1 MDNDNKD
8 DDDVETENANTEYES
23 DVDGE
28 DEDESEMEEAEVG
41 EVDSWETFQ
50 AHIDALVVN
59 EKCDK
64 TVCQMDDRRQR
75 IMQRMRQVQRETPKG
90 FVERSMAQM
99 SKIDQQLELSSTRLG
114 QLVRFGNELVTN
126 IRVANERREL
136 NRRLFEASQEKEMKK
151 NLEWE
156 NIEALANFADIKSR
170 WTELNEINEPMML
183 WDQIEEQKKRIAEI
197 MERKDKMI
205 AACQQEIER
214 MNTRYELDRQ
224 RQAADLCC
232 LVERVDNQVETL
244 KESYKQHLE
253 MLRNTVEDERQ
264 TFSHT
269 AATKWRS
276 FFDALNTNF
285 EEKSKLVRVREQFY
299 SLQTQLL
306 QDSQDELTKQTRV
319 RLEKECERLELELRR
334 TRDNVLMNS
343 EKLDYNYQVLQR
355 RNDEN
360 TIITNQQKRRV
371 ARLYETVART
381 RRNFKHVFHSG
392 RRTIQKLTNEIQ
404 QLHGS
409 ISEMEA
415 KALHTRNINRE
426 KFNRVWNINYEE
438 ISELLGRIFEID
450 RVLHEQ
456 QLVMPWQQ
464 PNIRI
469 ENINKPP
476 VRRPDNPMDRIE
488 RRFGKLPKHYGGS
501 GYSAATETQ
510 KQRGGMQDLPPES
523 ARLMRNILR
532 KLADRGGFLI
542 EERLLK
548 ILRPYTEKEQT
559 MVRIDNIFAAL
570 RIRNLD
576 HVMEL
581 TRVFEPYTYCP
592 TCQPSGLS
600 PMKCAEV
607 FLKDQKTTRSLKLG
621 DVNNLDQAVL
631 RGNQKDAKFPRKL
644 GTGGA
649 AIGALKDTCPNHYLV
664 MEPALV
670 LHAMNLYTNQK
681 HKQKYGS
688 SSESSLETELIRFND
703 KEIQSFWR
711 QFTNIFTPSKKHL
724 WKTLE
729 HGMNHYVEVLKM
741 RVQYDAEVVFLRRQ
755 NEELRHLLQKFKV

>member
-1 MDNDNKD
+1 MDNDNRD
-8 DDDVETENANTEYES
+8 NESVEGENANTEL
-23 DVDGE
+23 DTDADAE
-28 DEDESEMEEAEVG
+28 DEDETELEDIDLAEA
-41 EVDSWETFQ
+41 DSWESFQ

-64 TVCQMDDRRQR
+64 SVCLLDERRKEIVQR
-75 IMQRMRQVQRETPKG
+75 VRQVEREAPKG
-90 FVERSMAQM
+90 FAERSIAQM
-99 SKIDQQLELSSTRLG
+99 GKIDQQLEMSSTRLG

-136 NRRLFEASQEKEMKK
+136 DRRLFEASQQRDMKQ
-151 NLEWE
+151 NLECE
-156 NIEALANFADIKSR
+156 NIEAMAKFDDIKAR
-170 WTELNEINEPMML
+170 WTELNEINEPMLL
-183 WDQIEEQKKRIAEI
+183 WDQIEDQKKRIGEI
-197 MERKDKMI
+197 MARKDEMI
-205 AACQQEIER
+205 AACQQEIDR
-214 MNTRYELDRQ
+214 MNAQYEFDRQ

-264 TFSHT
+264 TFSLT
-269 AATKWRS
+269 AAEKWRS

-285 EEKSKLVRVREQFY
+285 EEKSKLVRVREEFY
-299 SLQTQLL
+299 AQQTQLL

-360 TIITNQQKRRV
+360 TIINNQQKRRV

-392 RRTIQKLTNEIQ
+392 RRTIMKLTNDIQ

-409 ISEMEA
+409 ISDMEA
-415 KALHTRNINRE
+415 KALHTRTVNRE
-426 KFNRVWNINYEE
+426 KFNRVWNINYKE
-438 ISELLGRIFEID
+438 ITELLARIFEID

-456 QLVMPWQQ
+456 QLVMPWKK
-464 PNIRI
+464 PNLNIK
-469 ENINKPP
+469 NINKPAP
-476 VRRPDNPMDRIE
+476 KRPINAMDRIE
-488 RRFGKLPKHYGGS
+488 RRFGRLPKKYGGS
-501 GYSAATETQ
+501 GYSQTVDTD
-510 KQRGGMQDLPPES
+510 KPDGPMQELPPES

-548 ILRPYTEKEQT
+548 ILRPFTDEEQT

-581 TRVFEPYTYCP
+581 TRVFEPYTHCP
-592 TCQPSGLS
+592 TCQPAGLS

-607 FLKDQKTTRSLKLG
+607 FLKDHRRETRSLKLN
-621 DVNNLDQAVL
+621 DVSNLDENVL
-631 RGNQKDAKFPRKL
+631 KGRATDAATFLVKEDPKDV
-644 GTGGA
+644 
-649 AIGALKDTCPNHYLV
+649 CPNHYLV

-681 HKQKYGS
+681 HKQKYGTS
-688 SSESSLETELIRFND
+688 SDTSLETELIPYNE
-703 KEIQSFWR
+703 KEIHAFWQ
-711 QFTNIFTPSKKHL
+711 QFSDIFPASKTHL

-729 HGMNHYVEVLKM
+729 HGLNHYVEVLKM

>member
-8 DDDVETENANTEYES
+8 DDDVEAENVNTEIES
-23 DVDGE
+23 DADVE
-28 DEDESEMEEAEVG
+28 DETESEHDEAEAADA
-41 EVDSWETFQ
+41 DSWESFQ
-50 AHIDALVVN
+50 AHIDSLLVN

-64 TVCQMDDRRQR
+64 PVRLLDERRQT
-75 IMQRMRQVQRETPKG
+75 IVQRMRQIQRDTPKG
-90 FVERSMAQM
+90 FAERSMAQM

-136 NRRLFEASQEKEMKK
+136 NRRVFEAAQQKDMKK
-151 NLEWE
+151 ILEGE
-156 NIEALANFADIKSR
+156 NIEAMAKFDDIKAR
-170 WTELNEINEPMML
+170 WTELNEINEPMLL

-197 MERKDKMI
+197 MARKDEMI
-205 AACQQEIER
+205 AACQQEIDR
-214 MNTRYELDRQ
+214 MNAKYEFDRQ
-224 RQAADLCC
+224 HQAADLCC
-232 LVERVDNQVETL
+232 LVERIDNQVETL
-244 KESYKQHLE
+244 KESYKHHLE
-253 MLRNTVEDERQ
+253 LLRNTVEDERQ
-264 TFSHT
+264 TFSLT
-269 AATKWRS
+269 ADEKWRS
-276 FFDALNTNF
+276 FFNALNTNF

-299 SLQTQLL
+299 SLQLQLL
-306 QDSQDELTKQTRV
+306 KDSQDELTKQTRV

-371 ARLYETVART
+371 ARLHEIVART
-381 RRNFKHVFHSG
+381 RRNYKQVFHSG
-392 RRTIQKLTNEIQ
+392 RRTILKLTNEIQ

-415 KALHTRNINRE
+415 KAMHTRNINRE

-438 ISELLGRIFEID
+438 ITDLLTRIFEID
-450 RVLHEQ
+450 RILHEQ
-456 QLVMPWQQ
+456 QLVMPWKK
-464 PNIRI
+464 PNINI
-469 ENINKPP
+469 ENINKP
-476 VRRPDNPMDRIE
+476 VEKRPNNAMDRIE
-488 RRFGKLPKHYGGS
+488 RRFGKLPKQYGGS
-501 GYSAATETQ
+501 GYTATEDEE
-510 KQRGGMQDLPPES
+510 KPRGPMQELPLES

-548 ILRPYTEKEQT
+548 ILKPYSEKEQT

-581 TRVFEPYTYCP
+581 TKVFEPYTYCP
-592 TCQPSGLS
+592 TCQPAGLS
-600 PMKCAEV
+600 PLKCAEV
-607 FLKDQKTTRSLKLG
+607 FLKDQKEMRSLKLG
-621 DVNNLDQAVL
+621 DVNNLDQALLKGKTDGKTFLVKSYAT
-631 RGNQKDAKFPRKL
+631 KDA
-644 GTGGA
+644 
-649 AIGALKDTCPNHYLV
+649 CPNHYLV

-670 LHAMNLYTNQK
+670 LHAMNLFTNQK
-681 HKQKYGS
+681 HKQIYGS
-688 SSESSLETELIRFND
+688 SSESSLEAELIQFND
-703 KEIQSFWR
+703 KEIQAFWR
-711 QFTNIFTPSKKHL
+711 QFTNIFPDSKTHL

-729 HGMNHYVEVLKM
+729 HGLNHYVEVLKM

-755 NEELRHLLQKFKV
+755 NRELRHLLQKFKV

>member
-8 DDDVETENANTEYES
+8 DDDVEGENANTEIES
-23 DVDGE
+23 DADVE
-28 DEDESEMEEAEVG
+28 DETESEHDEAEAHDA
-41 EVDSWETFQ
+41 DSWESFQ
-50 AHIDALVVN
+50 AHIDSLLVN

-64 TVCQMDDRRQR
+64 PVRLLDERRQT
-75 IMQRMRQVQRETPKG
+75 IVQRMRQIQRDTPKG
-90 FVERSMAQM
+90 FAERSMAQM

-136 NRRLFEASQEKEMKK
+136 NRRVFEATQQKDMKRI
-151 NLEWE
+151 LEGE
-156 NIEALANFADIKSR
+156 NIEAMAKFDDIKAR
-170 WTELNEINEPMML
+170 WTELNEINEPMLL

-197 MERKDKMI
+197 MARKNEMI
-205 AACQQEIER
+205 AACQQEIDR
-214 MNTRYELDRQ
+214 MNAKYEFDRQ

-232 LVERVDNQVETL
+232 LVERIDNQVETL
-244 KESYKQHLE
+244 KESYKHHLE
-253 MLRNTVEDERQ
+253 LLRNTVEDERQ
-264 TFSHT
+264 TFSLT
-269 AATKWRS
+269 ADEKWRS
-276 FFDALNTNF
+276 FFNALNTNF

-299 SLQTQLL
+299 SLQLQLL
-306 QDSQDELTKQTRV
+306 RDSQDELTKQTRV

-371 ARLYETVART
+371 ARLHEMVART
-381 RRNFKHVFHSG
+381 RRNYKQVFHSG
-392 RRTIQKLTNEIQ
+392 RRTILKLTNEIQ

-415 KALHTRNINRE
+415 KAMHTRNINRE

-438 ISELLGRIFEID
+438 ITDLLTRIFEID
-450 RVLHEQ
+450 RILHEQ
-456 QLVMPWQQ
+456 QLVMPWKK
-464 PNIRI
+464 PNINI
-469 ENINKPP
+469 ENINKP
-476 VRRPDNPMDRIE
+476 VEKRPNNAMDRIE
-488 RRFGKLPKHYGGS
+488 RRFGKLPKQYGGS
-501 GYSAATETQ
+501 GYTATEDEE
-510 KQRGGMQDLPPES
+510 KPRGPMQELPLES

-548 ILRPYTEKEQT
+548 ILKPYSEKEQT

-581 TRVFEPYTYCP
+581 TKVFEPYTYCP
-592 TCQPSGLS
+592 TCQPAGLS
-600 PMKCAEV
+600 PLKCAEV
-607 FLKDQKTTRSLKLG
+607 FLKDQKEMRSLKLG
-621 DVNNLDQAVL
+621 DVNNLDQALLKGKSDGKTFLVKSHAT
-631 RGNQKDAKFPRKL
+631 KDA
-644 GTGGA
+644 
-649 AIGALKDTCPNHYLV
+649 CPNHYLV

-670 LHAMNLYTNQK
+670 LHAMNLFTNQK
-681 HKQKYGS
+681 HKQIYGS
-688 SSESSLETELIRFND
+688 SSESSLEAELIQFND
-703 KEIQSFWR
+703 KEIQAFWR
-711 QFTNIFTPSKKHL
+711 QFTNIFPDSKTHL

-729 HGMNHYVEVLKM
+729 HGLNHYVEVLKM

-755 NEELRHLLQKFKV
+755 NRELRHLLQKFKV

>member
-8 DDDVETENANTEYES
+8 DDDVEAENVNTELDS
-23 DVDGE
+23 DADAEGE
-28 DEDESEMEEAEVG
+28 DEAEAEQDDDAD
-41 EVDSWETFQ
+41 VDSWASFQ
-50 AHIDALVVN
+50 QHIDALMVN

-64 TVCQMDDRRQR
+64 SVLLLDERRQN
-75 IMQRMRQVQRETPKG
+75 IVQRVRQVQRETPKG
-90 FVERSMAQM
+90 FAERSMAQM
-99 SKIDQQLELSSTRLG
+99 SQIDQQLELSSTRLG

-136 NRRLFEASQEKEMKK
+136 NRRLFEATQQKDMNKS
-151 NLEWE
+151 LEYE
-156 NIEALANFADIKSR
+156 NIEAMAKFDDIKAR
-170 WTELNEINEPMML
+170 WTELNEINEPMLL
-183 WDQIEEQKKRIAEI
+183 WDQIEDQKKRIGEI
-197 MERKDKMI
+197 MARKDEMI
-205 AACQQEIER
+205 AACQQEIDR
-214 MNTRYELDRQ
+214 MNAKYEFDRQ

-244 KESYKQHLE
+244 KEAYKQHLE

-264 TFSHT
+264 TFSMT
-269 AATKWRS
+269 AAEKWRS
-276 FFDALNTNF
+276 FFNALNTNF

-299 SLQTQLL
+299 TLQTQLL

-392 RRTIQKLTNEIQ
+392 RRTILKLTNEIQ

-426 KFNRVWNINYEE
+426 KFNRVWNINYDE
-438 ISELLGRIFEID
+438 ITDLLTRIFEID

-456 QLVMPWQQ
+456 QLVMPWKK
-464 PNIRI
+464 PNINI
-469 ENINKPP
+469 ENINKPAAKRP
-476 VRRPDNPMDRIE
+476 VNPMDRIE
-488 RRFGKLPKHYGGS
+488 RRFGKLPKKFGGS
-501 GYSAATETQ
+501 GYSSTDADAN
-510 KQRGGMQDLPPES
+510 KPRGPMQELPPES

-592 TCQPSGLS
+592 TCQPAGLS

-607 FLKDQKTTRSLKLG
+607 FLKDQKQTRSLKLG
-621 DVNNLDQAVL
+621 DVSNLDQALLKGRSTDAQTFWVK
-631 RGNQKDAKFPRKL
+631 GNQKE
-644 GTGGA
+644 
-649 AIGALKDTCPNHYLV
+649 TCTNHYLV

-688 SSESSLETELIRFND
+688 SSDTSLETELIHFND
-703 KEIQSFWR
+703 KEIQTFWR
-711 QFTNIFTPSKKHL
+711 QFTNIFPASKTHL

-729 HGMNHYVEVLKM
+729 HGLNHYVEVLKM

>member
-8 DDDVETENANTEYES
+8 DEDVEPENANTELDGDAES
-23 DVDGE
+23 E
-28 DEDESEMEEAEVG
+28 DEPEAEPEDEPV
-41 EVDSWETFQ
+41 EVDSWQSFQ
-50 AHIDALVVN
+50 AHIDSLVVN

-64 TVCQMDDRRQR
+64 PIRLLDERRQT
-75 IMQRMRQVQRETPKG
+75 IVQRVRQIQRDTPKG
-90 FVERSMAQM
+90 FSERAMSQM

-136 NRRLFEASQEKEMKK
+136 NRRVFETTQQRDMKRM
-151 NLEWE
+151 LDGE
-156 NIEALANFADIKSR
+156 NIEAMAKFDNIKAR
-170 WTELNEINEPMML
+170 WTELNEINEPMLL
-183 WDQIEEQKKRIAEI
+183 WDQIEEQKKRIAAI
-197 MERKDKMI
+197 MDRKDQMI
-205 AACQQEIER
+205 ASCQQEIDR
-214 MNTRYELDRQ
+214 MNAKYEFDRQ

-232 LVERVDNQVETL
+232 LVERIDNQVETL
-244 KESYKQHLE
+244 KESYKYHLE
-253 MLRNTVEDERQ
+253 MLRHTVEDERH
-264 TFSHT
+264 TFSLT
-269 AATKWRS
+269 ADEKWRT
-276 FFDALNTNF
+276 FFNALNTNF

-299 SLQTQLL
+299 SLQLQLL

-381 RRNFKHVFHSG
+381 RRNYKQVFHSG
-392 RRTIQKLTNEIQ
+392 RRTIMKLTTEIQ

-415 KALHTRNINRE
+415 KAMHTRNINRE

-438 ISELLGRIFEID
+438 ITGLLARIFEID
-450 RVLHEQ
+450 RILHEQ
-456 QLVMPWQQ
+456 QLVMPWKR
-464 PNIRI
+464 PNIHI
-469 ENINKPP
+469 ENINKP
-476 VRRPDNPMDRIE
+476 VEKRVNNAMDRIE
-488 RRFGKLPKHYGGS
+488 RRFGKLPKQYGGS
-501 GYSAATETQ
+501 GYTASEDEE
-510 KQRGGMQDLPPES
+510 KHRGPMQELPPET

-548 ILRPYTEKEQT
+548 ILKPYSEKEQT

-576 HVMEL
+576 HVLEL
-581 TRVFEPYTYCP
+581 TKVFEPYTYCP
-592 TCQPSGLS
+592 TCQPAGLS

-607 FLKDQKTTRSLKLG
+607 FLKDQRESRSLKLG
-621 DVNNLDQAVL
+621 DVNNPDQAL
-631 RGNQKDAKFPRKL
+631 
-644 GTGGA
+644 
-649 AIGALKDTCPNHYLV
+649 LKGKNDGKTFLVKGHVNKETCSNHYLV

-670 LHAMNLYTNQK
+670 LHAMNVFTKQK
-681 HKQKYGS
+681 HKQIYGS
-688 SSESSLETELIRFND
+688 SSESSLETELIQFND
-703 KEIQSFWR
+703 KEIQAFWR
-711 QFTNIFTPSKKHL
+711 QFTNIFPDSKTHL

-729 HGMNHYVEVLKM
+729 HGLNHYVEVLKM

-755 NEELRHLLQKFKV
+755 NRELRHLLQKFTV